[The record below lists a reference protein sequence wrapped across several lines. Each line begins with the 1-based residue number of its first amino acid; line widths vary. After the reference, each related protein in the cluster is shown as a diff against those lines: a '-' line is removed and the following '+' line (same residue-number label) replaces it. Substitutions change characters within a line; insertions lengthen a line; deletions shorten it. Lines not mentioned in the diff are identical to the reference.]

1 MKNRVEILELALIL
15 EKITSAFLAELLD
28 IENYKETRS
37 LGNKSGNLSFNQKV
51 ELLIDIRALSKND
64 KNKYQAFM
72 ELRNQF
78 MHNLDADTYEKC
90 YNLMEGKEK
99 FVLKIYP
106 QPEDM
111 TREEQL
117 RRASLDMANDIIR
130 ITSNLIEVVKEKIG
144 KQVTLEML
152 QKSQDSAFK
161 AIKEIEDTLNAF
173 IDKKI
178 EQKEKIEV
186 EGLKNLGT
194 EIRKLIYGVWGHHF
208 KNGSH

>member
-1 MKNRVEILELALIL
+1 MNNRVEILELALIL

-37 LGNKSGNLSFNQKV
+37 LGNKSGNLSFNQKI

-64 KNKYQAFM
+64 KNKYQSFM

-90 YNLMEGKEK
+90 YDLMEGKER

-106 QPEDM
+106 QPNDM

-117 RRASLDMANDIIR
+117 RKASLDMANDIIR
-130 ITSNLIEVVKEKIG
+130 ITSNLIEVVKEKID
-144 KQVTLEML
+144 KKITLEVL

-161 AIKEIEDTLNAF
+161 AIAAIENALNTF

-186 EGLKNLGT
+186 EDLKNLGT
-194 EIRKLIYGVWGHHF
+194 DIRKLIYGVWGHHF
-208 KNGSH
+208 KNGNN